1 MLQTKTFKLPEQEAE
16 ANEFLATHKP
26 DANGGVSF
34 NNDRLY
40 VFYDDGSNPA
50 SYQIADLQDLLKS
63 VRAARLQQVIALNS
77 MEYERADLNMV
88 KNKGRYDEI
97 SAAMMGTKKAIDM
110 QDSKEA
116 FLLKKIEELRVNA
129 K

>member
-1 MLQTKTFKLPEQEAE
+1 MLQTKTFKLPEQEKE

-40 VFYDDGSNPA
+40 IFFDDGSNPA
-50 SYQIADLQDLLKS
+50 AYQIADLQDLLKS
-63 VRAARLQQVIALNS
+63 VRAARLQQEVALNS

-88 KNKGRYDEI
+88 QNKGRYEEV
-97 SAAMMGTKKAIDM
+97 SAAIMGTKKAIDM
-110 QDSKEA
+110 QGAKET
-116 FLLKKIEELRVNA
+116 FLLKKIEELRTQ

>member
-1 MLQTKTFKLPEQEAE
+1 MLQVATFKLPDQQPL
-16 ANEFLATHKP
+16 ANSFLARYKP
-26 DANGGVSF
+26 DPNGGVSF

-50 SYQIADLQDLLKS
+50 SYQIADLQDLLKA
-63 VRAARLQQVIALNS
+63 VRAARLQQEVALNT

-88 KNKGRYDEI
+88 KNKARYEEI
-97 SAAMMGTKKAIDM
+97 SNAMSQTKKAIDM
-110 QDSKEA
+110 QGAKED
-116 FLLKKIEELRVNA
+116 FLLKKIETLRNA